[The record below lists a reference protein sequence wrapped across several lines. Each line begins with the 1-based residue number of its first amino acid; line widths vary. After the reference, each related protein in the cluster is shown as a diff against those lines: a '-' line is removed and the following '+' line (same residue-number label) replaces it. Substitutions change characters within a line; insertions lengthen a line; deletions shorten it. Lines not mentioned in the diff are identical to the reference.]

1 MIVRKPAELAEALAP
16 DQRLLGLDLGTKIIG
31 LATSDPGLVIA
42 TPFTTLRRRKFTAT
56 ATELDDIIARKD
68 IGGLVVGYPL
78 NMDGSEGPAAQ
89 SARQFAAN
97 LDKAGITIPALLWD
111 ERLSTVAVTRTLLEA
126 DTSRKRR
133 AEVVDKLAA
142 AYILQGVLAALAA
155 SLAGEP
161 KGGV

>member
-1 MIVRKPAELAEALAP
+1 MIVRNPTELAEALDP
-16 DQRLLGLDLGTKIIG
+16 DKRLLGLDLGTKTVG

-42 TPFTTLRRRKFTAT
+42 TPFTTLRRGKFTAT
-56 ATELDDIIARKD
+56 AAELGDIIDRKE

-78 NMDGSEGPAAQ
+78 KMDGSEGPAAQ

-97 LDKAGITIPALLWD
+97 LDKVGITIPALLWD

-142 AYILQGVLAALAA
+142 AYILQGVLDAMGA
-155 SLAGEP
+155 SPTGQP
-161 KGGV
+161 

>member
-1 MIVRKPAELAEALAP
+1 MIVRNPAKLAEALAP
-16 DQRLLGLDLGTKIIG
+16 DERLLGLDLGTKTVG
-31 LATSDPGLVIA
+31 LAISDPGLVIA
-42 TPFTTLRRRKFTAT
+42 TPFTTLGRKKFTAT
-56 ATELDDIIARKD
+56 ANDLGEIIVVKE

-97 LDKAGITIPALLWD
+97 LDKAGVTLPTLLWD

-142 AYILQGVLAALAA
+142 AYILQGVLDAIAI
-155 SLAGEP
+155 SLAGAD

>member
-1 MIVRKPAELAEALAP
+1 M
-16 DQRLLGLDLGTKIIG
+16 
-31 LATSDPGLVIA
+31 
-42 TPFTTLRRRKFTAT
+42 
-56 ATELDDIIARKD
+56 
-68 IGGLVVGYPL
+68 VGYPL
-78 NMDGSEGPAAQ
+78 NMDGTEGPAAQ

-142 AYILQGVLAALAA
+142 AYILQGVLDALAA